1 MKNKI
6 LATLLFLPVFGLG
19 FYMLWL
25 QTMTNFQRV
34 EIVVAGYDPRDFF
47 SGNYMNLQLDWA
59 SSDCSQFK
67 ENICPKQDFDLFYHF
82 YIQQKNSGI
91 LTQKVNA
98 GNAKLVFSYE
108 SGYKPMIVDL
118 LVDGKSYI
126 EFVKS
131 SSSTR

>member
-6 LATLLFLPVFGLG
+6 TAALLFLPVLCLG

-25 QTMTNFQRV
+25 QTMTEFKRV

-47 SGNYMNLQLDWA
+47 SGNYMNLQLDWN
-59 SSDCSQFK
+59 STDCSQF
-67 ENICPKQDFDLFYHF
+67 EQNTCPQGDFDRFYNF
-82 YIQQKNSGI
+82 YIQQKNSGA

-98 GNAKLVFSYE
+98 GTVKLVFSYE
-108 SGYKPMIVDL
+108 HGYRPMIVDL

-126 EFVKS
+126 DFVKES
-131 SSSTR
+131 AR